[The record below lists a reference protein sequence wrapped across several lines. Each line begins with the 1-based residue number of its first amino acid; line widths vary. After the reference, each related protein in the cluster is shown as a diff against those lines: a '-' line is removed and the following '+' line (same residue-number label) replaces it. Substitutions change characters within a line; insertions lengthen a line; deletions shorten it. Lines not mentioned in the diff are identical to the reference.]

1 MPKDVITQRS
11 VDYNQW
17 YLDIV
22 READLA
28 EVAEVVRGCIVVK
41 AHGWAI
47 WELMQRAL
55 DERIKATGH
64 ANVQFPLLI
73 PKSFIM
79 KEAEHVEGF
88 APEVAEVTRAGGE
101 ELAEPYVI
109 RPTSETI
116 IGYFYSKWIR
126 SYRDLP
132 LLYNQWANVMRWE
145 MRTRPFLRTAEFW
158 WQEGHTAHATEAEAE
173 EETLRIL
180 HEVYADFVEQE
191 MAVPVIRGLKTE
203 KEKFPGALRSYC
215 IEAMM
220 QDGRAL
226 QAGTS
231 HNLGQ
236 NFARA
241 FDITFTDQNNTIQ
254 YAWTTSW
261 GVSTRLIGALIMTH
275 SDDEGLVLPPRLA
288 PIQVVVVPIY
298 KNDEERSAVMEAVT
312 RMTAAWKGR
321 LRFKVDD
328 RDNYSPGYKFNE
340 WELKGVPV
348 RIEIGP
354 KDVAKETVALAR
366 RDIPGKAGK
375 SFVPQAGLTER
386 IEALLAEMQ
395 TGLFQR
401 ALAFREAHT
410 ADVTTYD
417 ELKAQVERG
426 FARAFWAGDTAD
438 EKRIQEETRAT
449 IRCIPLEQPGT
460 VGRCVY
466 TGRETSQQVIF
477 ARAY

>member
-1 MPKDVITQRS
+1 
-11 VDYNQW
+11 
-17 YLDIV
+17 
-22 READLA
+22 
-28 EVAEVVRGCIVVK
+28 
-41 AHGWAI
+41 
-47 WELMQRAL
+47 
-55 DERIKATGH
+55 
-64 ANVQFPLLI
+64 
-73 PKSFIM
+73 
-79 KEAEHVEGF
+79 
-88 APEVAEVTRAGGE
+88 
-101 ELAEPYVI
+101 
-109 RPTSETI
+109 
-116 IGYFYSKWIR
+116 
-126 SYRDLP
+126 
-132 LLYNQWANVMRWE
+132 
-145 MRTRPFLRTAEFW
+145 
-158 WQEGHTAHATEAEAE
+158 
-173 EETLRIL
+173 
-180 HEVYADFVEQE
+180 
-191 MAVPVIRGLKTE
+191 
-203 KEKFPGALRSYC
+203 
-215 IEAMM
+215 
-220 QDGRAL
+220 
-226 QAGTS
+226 
-231 HNLGQ
+231 
-236 NFARA
+236 
-241 FDITFTDQNNTIQ
+241 
-254 YAWTTSW
+254 WTTSW

-466 TGRETSQQVIF
+466 TGRETSRQVIF

>member
-79 KEAEHVEGF
+79 KEAQHVEGF

-180 HEVYADFVEQE
+180 HEVYADFVEKE

-298 KNDEERSAVMEAVT
+298 KNDEERSAVMAAVT
-312 RMTAAWKGR
+312 RMTAEWKGR

-366 RDIPGKAGK
+366 RDLPGKTGK

-386 IEALLAEMQ
+386 IEALLSEMQ
-395 TGLFQR
+395 TALFQR

-410 ADVTTYD
+410 ADVTTYE

-449 IRCIPLEQPGT
+449 IRCIPLEQPGIT
-460 VGRCVY
+460 GRCVY
-466 TGRETSQQVIF
+466 TGRETDRQVIF